1 MHVVAAHDGWPTR
14 NLVLSAVPADDR
26 PRLHPYLKLVAVR
39 SGQTLYRAAERITHL
54 YFPLDSAI
62 AKFGVDRT
70 GGTAE
75 YVLIGKEGLVGLD
88 TLLGEAR
95 ATGHAVVQLPG
106 YCYRADTAP
115 VMQILERSPVLRR
128 AILRYVSSRVFQIQQ
143 SSLCNT
149 RHSLDQ
155 RLCRWILQA
164 LDCVGRRELRVTHE
178 LIGRALGLRREAV
191 TNIALRLQA
200 QHAIRCGRGHIDV
213 LDRAALEAR
222 SCECYAAL
230 KSNLDALAREVAAM

>member
-1 MHVVAAHDGWPTR
+1 MHVVAAHDGWPTS
-14 NLVLSAVPADDR
+14 NLVLSAVPVDER
-26 PRLHPYLKLVAVR
+26 SRLHPYLKLVPVR

-62 AKFGVDRT
+62 AKFGVDRS

-75 YVLIGKEGLVGLD
+75 YVLIGKEGVVGLD

-106 YCYRADTAP
+106 HCYRADIAP

-200 QHAIRCGRGHIDV
+200 LHAIRCGRGHIDV

-230 KSNLDALAREVAAM
+230 KSKLDALAREVAAM